1 MHRDPSYWRA
11 VTREGSPFLLLLCVG
26 RVQVGLIN
34 IIVLSSNIKLICFF
48 FRELHSV
55 HSDHGLLILLR
66 CLSLVEKIHVHLR
79 VTQLSEM
86 PLADLAVV

>member
-1 MHRDPSYWRA
+1 MHRDPCHWRT
-11 VTREGSPFLLLLCVG
+11 VTREGSPLLLLLCVG
-26 RVQVGLIN
+26 RMQVGLIN

-48 FRELHSV
+48 LRELHSIY
-55 HSDHGLLILLR
+55 SDHSLLILLR
-66 CLSLVEKIHVHLR
+66 CLSLVEEIHVHFR